1 MGRVIN
7 GLVTSKQSSGY
18 KSIQWDATNNQGEPV
33 SAGIYLYKIQAGD
46 FVDTKK
52 MILLK

>member
-18 KSIQWDATNNQGEPV
+18 KSIQWDATNNLGKQVPG
-33 SAGIYLYKIQAGD
+33 GMYIYTIKSGKFTKA
-46 FVDTKK
+46 KK
-52 MILLK
+52 MMLLK